1 MTMTFLVLL
10 GVLQNK
16 WSDPQTCN
24 LIKVQLMVESINQ
37 SHKESQVV
45 SSVFQGLSFQLLLN
59 HLASSTPNYH
69 SYLCTVLSFS
79 PVQYLYL
86 ETDATGR
93 DFFNAMSWRQV
104 RNGEWLLQHITVIQ
118 K

>member
-45 SSVFQGLSFQLLLN
+45 STCLPGTKFSTTIKSF
-59 HLASSTPNYH
+59 
-69 SYLCTVLSFS
+69 
-79 PVQYLYL
+79 
-86 ETDATGR
+86 G
-93 DFFNAMSWRQV
+93 FFNPQ
-104 RNGEWLLQHITVIQ
+104 LP
-118 K
+118 